1 MSYVFLRYVHPRI
14 LIMLDIESITSSND
28 TLTTIIFVFD
38 ISTFAL
44 DYIANSMMYNIAV
57 VIYIIKYFVKF
68 NIYI

>member
-1 MSYVFLRYVHPRI
+1 
-14 LIMLDIESITSSND
+14 MLDIELITSSND

-44 DYIANSMMYNIAV
+44 DYIANSIMYNIAV